1 MQILLHVDTNSDGS
15 PAMTQHIEDVVN
27 AALGRFGERV
37 TRVDVHLSEAEGHA
51 LTSAGSIR
59 CTLEAR
65 VVGLETIFVTDHAD
79 DAHRAI
85 EGGVRKLKRAVGAAI
100 GKHDP
105 RHHSAKAAR
114 SEQAADLE
122 TPAS

>member
-1 MQILLHVDTNSDGS
+1 MQILLHTDTHSDGS
-15 PAMTQHIEDVVN
+15 QAMTRHVEDVVN
-27 AALGRFGERV
+27 GALGRFGERV
-37 TRVDVHLSEAEGHA
+37 TRVEVHLSDADGSA
-51 LTSAGSIR
+51 RTSAGSIH

-65 VVGLETIFVTDHAD
+65 LVGLETVFVTDNAD

-85 EGGVRKLKRAVGAAI
+85 EGGVRRLKRAVGAAI

-114 SEQAADLE
+114 SAGAAEPE
-122 TPAS
+122 TPSP